1 MNRTVF
7 RQQSGFIA
15 SYILYGIGLLAI
27 VGAAYARLNTNAHP
41 SVHTQVHCDPEWVA
55 LQQQLGFTV
64 LLGTRSMGDL
74 HVVSAPTPGSLNFH
88 VVKFQPHSPRLHNG
102 ELYVLNSGAG
112 EIGRIDLASGR
123 YDCIAFV
130 GGYGRGLSFIGD
142 YAIFGISKP
151 RHDGYVPDFP
161 LHDRLKALHMPDRCQ
176 LIAVNLK
183 TGHVIQAITF
193 EGAAREFFD
202 TVVIPDCRNG
212 VIMNLDEAQH
222 PQLITCAQND
232 LPVSA

>member
-1 MNRTVF
+1 MCSHCIRRFSCLLGYCGVV
-7 RQQSGFIA
+7 QSGRGVFA
-15 SYILYGIGLLAI
+15 KRSCVVWSLSRGSHQFKKHLLQPDC
-27 VGAAYARLNTNAHP
+27 GALDGVAYNLTTGDNNTALG
-41 SVHTQVHCDPEWVA
+41 QVA
-55 LQQQLGFTV
+55 LFST
-64 LLGTRSMGDL
+64 TS
-74 HVVSAPTPGSLNFH
+74 
-88 VVKFQPHSPRLHNG
+88 
-102 ELYVLNSGAG
+102 
-112 EIGRIDLASGR
+112 
-123 YDCIAFV
+123 
-130 GGYGRGLSFIGD
+130 GYGRGLSFIGD

-232 LPVSA
+232 LAVSA